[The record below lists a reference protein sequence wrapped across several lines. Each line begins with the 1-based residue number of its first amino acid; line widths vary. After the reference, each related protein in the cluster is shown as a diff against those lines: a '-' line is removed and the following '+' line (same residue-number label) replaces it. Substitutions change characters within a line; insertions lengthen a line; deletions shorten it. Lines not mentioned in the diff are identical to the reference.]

1 MNTNLKRIGD
11 PDRSE
16 LHISRSGRKSYKDS
30 VLMDIKLTIYS
41 SYRDIKRVIVRDI
54 PQYLKNIFYWNRI
67 IYRTRYWDYG
77 YLLDMEEKYLS
88 IMLKRYEFRDYIEN
102 QWELTRD
109 IKLMIKLLSLLKYD
123 EEYDNRLINIS
134 NSHRFLNRYWDDKDK
149 NSWLFKVTLRD
160 EKLWRTYCLVRERT
174 LRLLWD

>member
-16 LHISRSGRKSYKDS
+16 LHISRSGRKDS
-30 VLMDIKLTIYS
+30 VLMDIKFTICS

-88 IMLKRYEFRDYIEN
+88 IMLKRYESRDYIEN

-123 EEYDNRLINIS
+123 EEYDNRLINVS
-134 NSHRFLNRYWDDKDK
+134 NSHRFLNRNWNNKDK
-149 NSWLFKVTLRD
+149 NSWLFKVALRD